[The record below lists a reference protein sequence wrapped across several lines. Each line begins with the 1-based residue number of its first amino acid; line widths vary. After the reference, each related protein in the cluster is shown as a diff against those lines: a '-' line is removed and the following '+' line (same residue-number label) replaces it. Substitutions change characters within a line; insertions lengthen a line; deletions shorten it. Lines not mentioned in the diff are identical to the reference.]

1 MQQGRKCNLRP
12 FGMKAMDSLRLEK
25 SYRVVGRELSV
36 EYSAFESELNRFV
49 HMDKPQFLGRQALA
63 EGSTSRAANSFVTLE
78 LEDVG
83 DADARGAEPILY
95 GNELVGRTTSGGY
108 GWRIEKSIAL
118 AMVRPD
124 LGAPGTVLD
133 VVILGQ
139 TRRATV
145 VAISPYD
152 PDNLRLRA

>member
-1 MQQGRKCNLRP
+1 
-12 FGMKAMDSLRLEK
+12 
-25 SYRVVGRELSV
+25 LSV
-36 EYSAFESELNRFV
+36 EYSAFESGLNRFV

-124 LGAPGTVLD
+124 LGTPGTVLD